1 RVESMDLIE
10 IHMIESEPFQ
20 AARDLIHDVAAR
32 EGHGIRTLTHTPAPL
47 CRDDDV
53 LALDAKI
60 TQGLAD
66 LNLGLAFG
74 IDVGRV
80 DEIDSRFERA
90 RHELGGGSLI
100 ERPNVAP
107 HSAGATAVKGH
118 RAKAN
123 LRDILA
129 RTAKRSIAHETS
141 IPYWEAPCRRR

>member
-1 RVESMDLIE
+1 
-10 IHMIESEPFQ
+10 
-20 AARDLIHDVAAR
+20 
-32 EGHGIRTLTHTPAPL
+32 
-47 CRDDDV
+47 
-53 LALDAKI
+53 
-60 TQGLAD
+60 
-66 LNLGLAFG
+66 LGLPFG

-80 DEIDSRFERA
+80 DEIDPLFGRA

-141 IPYWEAPCRRR
+141 IPYWKAPCRRRGPIQPCGAHLRKSRFRDQRRGGAPGITARETSRQAASAS